1 MKLKT
6 GSEVLDELLE
16 GGFETDILTI
26 LYGPGSTG
34 KTNFCLLTALA
45 NVSNGKKAIYID
57 TEGGTSFSR
66 FKQLQD
72 FKEESINN
80 ILFLK
85 PTTFNGQ
92 QNAFEKLKEMITDQ
106 ISIIII
112 DSIAMLYRYELTKK
126 TNKYDLN
133 QQLSYQIGILVQ
145 IARKYNI
152 PVIITNQVYSK
163 LDTNQDNV
171 MIGGDFLTY
180 QSKCIIELAKDNEGN
195 RRAILKK
202 HRSIPEGTS
211 IDFVI
216 EEKGIYK
223 K

>member
-1 MKLKT
+1 MKIKT

-16 GGFETDILTI
+16 GGFDPDILTI
-26 LYGPGSTG
+26 IYGPGSTG
-34 KTNFCLLTALA
+34 KTNFCLLAALA
-45 NVSNGKKAIYID
+45 SVLNGKKAIYID

-66 FKQLQD
+66 FKQLQN
-72 FKEESINN
+72 FSNESINN

-92 QNAFEKLKEMITDQ
+92 QTAFEKLKEMVTEQ
-106 ISIIII
+106 IAIIII
-112 DSIAMLYRYELTKK
+112 DSIAMLYRFELTKK

-145 IARKYNI
+145 IARKQKI

-180 QSKCIIELAKDNEGN
+180 QSKCIIELAKDNEAN
-195 RRAILKK
+195 RKVILKK
-202 HRSIPEGTS
+202 HRSISEGKS
-211 IDFVI
+211 IDFTI
-216 EEKGIYK
+216 EEKGIFK